1 MAKIIR
7 KRNLTVDQ
15 VKELIQN
22 NRNIVT
28 ISDILIELKASK
40 QTFYYY
46 FPYDSDGLNEI
57 KETLEGN
64 KTKIKKVIRD
74 KLLNCNSP
82 AALIALYKLMG
93 TQEERE
99 ALNAVAKPKEENKE
113 DKEIELV
120 IE

>member
-1 MAKIIR
+1 M
-7 KRNLTVDQ
+7 
-15 VKELIQN
+15 IQN

>member
-1 MAKIIR
+1 MSR
-7 KRNLTVDQ
+7 KRNLTVEQ
-15 VKELIQN
+15 VNEVIQN
-22 NRNIVT
+22 NRNIVN
-28 ISDILIELKASK
+28 ISDILIELKLSK

>member
-1 MAKIIR
+1 MSR
-7 KRNLTVDQ
+7 KRNLTVEQ
-15 VKELIQN
+15 VKEVIQN
-22 NRNIVT
+22 NRNIVN
-28 ISDILIELKASK
+28 IADILIELKLSK

-64 KTKIKKVIRD
+64 KTKIKKIIRD
-74 KLLNCNSP
+74 KLLNCTSP

-99 ALNAVAKPKEENKE
+99 ALNAVTKPKEENKE

>member
-1 MAKIIR
+1 MSR

-15 VKELIQN
+15 VKEVIQN
-22 NRNIVT
+22 NRNIVN
-28 ISDILIELKASK
+28 IADILIELKLSK

>member
-1 MAKIIR
+1 MSR
-7 KRNLTVDQ
+7 KRNLTVEQ
-15 VKELIQN
+15 VKEVIQN

-28 ISDILIELKASK
+28 ISDILIELKLSK

>member
-1 MAKIIR
+1 MAKTTR

>member
-1 MAKIIR
+1 MSR

-22 NRNIVT
+22 NRNIVN
-28 ISDILIELKASK
+28 IADILIELKLSK

-74 KLLNCNSP
+74 DSFNSGVGINC
-82 AALIALYKLMG
+82 LIATHQVL
-93 TQEERE
+93 
-99 ALNAVAKPKEENKE
+99 
-113 DKEIELV
+113 
-120 IE
+120 

>member
-1 MAKIIR
+1 MAR

-15 VKELIQN
+15 VKEVIQN
-22 NRNIVT
+22 NRNIVN
-28 ISDILIELKASK
+28 IADILIELKLSK

>member
-1 MAKIIR
+1 M
-7 KRNLTVDQ
+7 
-15 VKELIQN
+15 IQN

-99 ALNAVAKPKEENKE
+99 ALNAVAKPKEDNKE

>member
-1 MAKIIR
+1 MSR

-15 VKELIQN
+15 VKEVIQN
-22 NRNIVT
+22 NRNIVN
-28 ISDILIELKASK
+28 ISDILIELKLSK

>member
-1 MAKIIR
+1 MSR

-22 NRNIVT
+22 NRNIVN
-28 ISDILIELKASK
+28 IADILIELKLSK

-64 KTKIKKVIRD
+64 KTKIKKIIRD
-74 KLLNCNSP
+74 KLLNCKSP

-99 ALNAVAKPKEENKE
+99 ALNAVTKPKEEKKE

>member
-1 MAKIIR
+1 MAKTTR
-7 KRNLTVDQ
+7 KRNLTVEQ

-99 ALNAVAKPKEENKE
+99 ALNAVAKPKEDNKE

>member
-1 MAKIIR
+1 MSR
-7 KRNLTVDQ
+7 KRNLTVEQ

-22 NRNIVT
+22 NRNIVN
-28 ISDILIELKASK
+28 IADILIELKLSK

-64 KTKIKKVIRD
+64 KTKIKKIIRD
-74 KLLNCNSP
+74 KLLNCKSP

-93 TQEERE
+93 TQEETE
-99 ALNAVAKPKEENKE
+99 ALNAVTKPKEENKE

>member
-1 MAKIIR
+1 MSR
-7 KRNLTVDQ
+7 KRNLTVEQ
-15 VKELIQN
+15 VKEVIQN
-22 NRNIVT
+22 NRNIVN
-28 ISDILIELKASK
+28 IADILIELKLSK

>member
-1 MAKIIR
+1 MSR
-7 KRNLTVDQ
+7 KRNLTVEQ

-22 NRNIVT
+22 NRNIVN
-28 ISDILIELKASK
+28 IADILIELKLSK

-64 KTKIKKVIRD
+64 KTKIKKIIRD
-74 KLLNCNSP
+74 KLLNCKSP

>member
-1 MAKIIR
+1 MSR

-22 NRNIVT
+22 NRNIVN
-28 ISDILIELKASK
+28 IADILIELKLSK

-82 AALIALYKLMG
+82 SALISLYKLLG
-93 TQEERE
+93 TEEERK
-99 ALNAVAKPKEENKE
+99 ALSMYRDKKEEEKE

>member
-1 MAKIIR
+1 MSR

-22 NRNIVT
+22 NRNIVN
-28 ISDILIELKASK
+28 IADILIELKLSK

-120 IE
+120 IN